1 MYVLGKNMT
10 NYTERNPLSH
20 FPNRALHVAFPK
32 ESRELAEKKSF
43 IPHLYLPT
51 YYYIR
56 VSQIIVL
63 TSQTDKYLWDQ
74 TFSDSLGQKNYRN
87 AKKFWFF

>member
-32 ESRELAEKKSF
+32 ESRELAEKKNLSS
-43 IPHLYLPT
+43 PHLYPPT
-51 YYYIR
+51 YYYILHR
-56 VSQIIVL
+56 QQVTLVYVE
-63 TSQTDKYLWDQ
+63 DC
-74 TFSDSLGQKNYRN
+74 
-87 AKKFWFF
+87 